1 MTTLREGTRAG
12 ALLGVMALTA
22 ACGPDASTPGMGSAS
37 VDTTLA
43 TRVALIGSVDGAAE
57 YLFGDITSVAVGP
70 TGHVYIADR
79 QGSTVRA
86 YSPEGLYVALIGGE
100 GDGPGEFQWPNDLTF
115 DPEGRLWVQDGQR
128 ITVFTAHGSDAVAD
142 SVVNTI
148 RLPSYGNTGSR
159 RSWSNGTRYYYPG
172 GRSRDPVSYYYEVF
186 DSLGPTGD
194 TVRVPPVANLEF
206 LGTAFFRVSRSDGMM
221 LPGVNRSPFEPVGS
235 WAVTPRGT
243 VIASPGDRSDVV
255 EVTPDGD
262 TVRTIHLPSEPI
274 PVPATEREESLRV
287 FGRRLDSVPVPLD
300 RVIGMSEAART
311 RALPT
316 TLPAVLQVHAVGN
329 EIWLRRWPPA
339 DRPGQTIYDV
349 VGVEGTVVRTV
360 IVPMTLLSD
369 PPPFILPTMV
379 AGVVRDPATDVEMVA
394 VFRVR

>member
-1 MTTLREGTRAG
+1 MTKLRERTQAG
-12 ALLGVMALTA
+12 ALLAVMVLAT
-22 ACGPDASTPGMGSAS
+22 ACGPDASPPGSSSAS
-37 VDTTLA
+37 ADTTHA

-86 YSPEGLYVALIGGE
+86 YSPEGRFIAIIGAE
-100 GDGPGEFQWPNDLTF
+100 GNGPGEFQWPNDLTF
-115 DPEGRLWVQDGQR
+115 DPEGRLWVRDYQR
-128 ITVFTAHGSDAVAD
+128 ITVLAARGPDAVAD
-142 SVVNTI
+142 SVVHTI
-148 RLPSYGNTGSR
+148 RLPVTGTPSR
-159 RSWSNGTRYYYPG
+159 RSWTDGTRYYYPG

-194 TVRVPPVANLEF
+194 TVRVPPVANIDY
-206 LGTAFFRVSRSDGMM
+206 LGIVFIRIGVDGFM
-221 LPGVNRSPFEPVGS
+221 LNGLNHAPFEPVGS

-243 VIASPGDRSDVV
+243 IIASPGDRLDVV

-274 PVPATEREESLRV
+274 PVPPAEREESLRV
-287 FGRRLDSVPVPLD
+287 FARRLDSIPVPLD

-311 RALPT
+311 RTLPT
-316 TLPAVLQVHAVGN
+316 TLPAVLQVHAAGD

-339 DRPGQTIYDV
+339 DRPGQTILDV
-349 VGVEGTVVRTV
+349 VSADGKVARTV
-360 IVPMTLLSD
+360 IVPMTLLDD
-369 PPPFILPTMV
+369 PPPFILPTVV